1 MGSTVPCGHE
11 GYVCLGCV
19 PSGLSGG
26 AGTAPCPRVH
36 AALSEEHPWNASSV
50 LAARLDAMATRGT
63 SRRSLRPAW
72 LTVFLPSVMMAL
84 TLTLLAL
91 QATGAPAS
99 AKKEKDSLLDDVLE
113 ARKFDLVGKVK
124 DFLGFGSSSKASSPQ
139 PKRPASPK
147 PESDGWI
154 RVEPPPL

>member
-1 MGSTVPCGHE
+1 MPQSARSSQRRTPVERLVRACRQARRHGDQGNI
-11 GYVCLGCV
+11 
-19 PSGLSGG
+19 PSLAQAGLAHGR
-26 AGTAPCPRVH
+26 CPQ
-36 AALSEEHPWNASSV
+36 
-50 LAARLDAMATRGT
+50 
-63 SRRSLRPAW
+63 
-72 LTVFLPSVMMAL
+72 VFLPSVMMAL